1 MIYPTALGVNTC
13 ASEDKRRVKTKVDVL
28 LHEQRGASLPISQG
42 VLAAHIVLYLQAVME
57 RNDCKSNELK
67 CRKALNCLCFQTEQ
81 LRHTTFPRAA

>member
-1 MIYPTALGVNTC
+1 MIYPAALGVNTC
-13 ASEDKRRVKTKVDVL
+13 GSEYKSKNKVDVL
-28 LHEQRGASLPISQG
+28 MHEQRGASLPISQG